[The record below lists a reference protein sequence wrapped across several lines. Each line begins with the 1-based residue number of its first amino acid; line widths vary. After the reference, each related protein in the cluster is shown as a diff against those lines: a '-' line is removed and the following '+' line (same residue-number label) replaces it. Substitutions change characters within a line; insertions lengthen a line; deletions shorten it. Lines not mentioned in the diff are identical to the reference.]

1 MISRKHATRILALLL
16 AVLLFGQLAAFQL
29 PVSAAS
35 AVPAT
40 TARPT
45 SPPEQT
51 STTCSARPC

>member
-35 AVPAT
+35 AVPAGHDG
-40 TARPT
+40 AAAGQRL
-45 SPPEQT
+45 
-51 STTCSARPC
+51 